1 MGLKCIPFVVSMASG
16 DVAADQITSLPGF
29 PESNT
34 WGFRAYSGML
44 DVPGWNGGEYDSL
57 KIHYQF
63 HTSKRQPSSDPV
75 AVWHQGGPGASSIT
89 IGLYGEMGAFIIGE
103 DGNYINP
110 YSWNSVANMLYL
122 ESPAGSDDFL
132 VQGPNGYSQCI
143 KNGRPTTCRFD
154 DVSQAEAFAH
164 TLTAFFA
171 VFPEYSQNDFYLTGE
186 SYFGQFGPN
195 IAHFIFNNEPF
206 KTNIKLKGMAA
217 GNACWGGDAT
227 SVQCN
232 GPNDERN
239 NVELFHGKALFS
251 DKLYRKIMENC
262 DFPNTRSGNCEHYLD
277 QMSDEVGPYN
287 VYNIYDNCP
296 NTEQYLQQTGK
307 TMRWLTKSL
316 RDGLHEP
323 GKTRASLLNMSGG
336 FKYDCL
342 GDVGE
347 WIVRDDVKEALHL
360 AGIQPGAS
368 QLSYSSSG
376 PASITLYPE
385 LAQKMR
391 IMIYNGD
398 ADACVPYI
406 GNEEWIND
414 LELQGVL
421 KEESAWAPWFTS
433 NKASPAGYV
442 TKYSVPGSTF
452 DFSFLTVRLA
462 GHMVPQFQPEAGL
475 KLFSSFLQ
483 GPSVIV

>member
-1 MGLKCIPFVVSMASG
+1 
-16 DVAADQITSLPGF
+16 
-29 PESNT
+29 
-34 WGFRAYSGML
+34 ML
-44 DVPGWNGGEYDSL
+44 DVPGWGGEYDSL

-63 HTSKRQPSSDPV
+63 HTSKGNPSADPV

-103 DGNYINP
+103 DGNYVNP
-110 YSWNSVANMLYL
+110 YSWNTVANMLYL

-132 VQGPNGYSQCI
+132 VRGPNGYSQCI
-143 KNGRPTTCRFD
+143 RSGRPTTCRFD
-154 DVSQAEAFAH
+154 DVSQAEAFSH
-164 TLTAFFA
+164 TLTAFFKA
-171 VFPEYSQNDFYLTGE
+171 FPEYAQNDFYLTGE

-195 IAHFIFNNEPF
+195 IAHYILNHEPF
-206 KTNIKLKGMAA
+206 NTNIKLKGMAA

-232 GPNDERN
+232 GPNEERM
-239 NVELFHGKALFS
+239 NVELFHGKGLFS
-251 DKLYRKIMENC
+251 DKLYKKIMDNC
-262 DFPNTRSGNCEHYLD
+262 DFPNTRSSSCEKYLD

-287 VYNIYDNCP
+287 VYNIYDNCE
-296 NTEQYLQQTGK
+296 NTEEYLRRTGK
-307 TMRWLTKSL
+307 TMRWLTKTL
-316 RDGLHEP
+316 REGLHEP
-323 GKTRASLLNMSGG
+323 GKTRSSLLNMSGG

-347 WIVRDDVKEALHL
+347 WIVREDVKKALHL
-360 AGIQPGAS
+360 SGIEPGAS
-368 QLSYSSSG
+368 RLSYDSSG

-385 LAQKMR
+385 LAKKMR
-391 IMIYNGD
+391 IRIYNGD

-414 LELQGVL
+414 LESQGVL

-433 NKASPAGYV
+433 NKAAPAGYI
-442 TKYSVPGSTF
+442 TKYSVPGSEF
-452 DFSFLTVRLA
+452 DFSFMTIRLA

-475 KLFSSFLQ
+475 KVFASFLQ
-483 GPSVIV
+483 GTDLLI